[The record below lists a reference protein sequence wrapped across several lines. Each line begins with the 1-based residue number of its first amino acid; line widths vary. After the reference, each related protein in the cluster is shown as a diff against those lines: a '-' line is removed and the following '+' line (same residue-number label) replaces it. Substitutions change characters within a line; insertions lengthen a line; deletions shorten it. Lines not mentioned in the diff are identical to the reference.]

1 MWFWAKKAALHSD
14 DLFLAKNWNGETAF
28 HMAAKKNHKEMLQK
42 MWGWAEEAQLNT
54 NDLKK
59 ELLYSMK

>member
-1 MWFWAKKAALHSD
+1 MWFWAKEATLQSD

-28 HMAAKKNHKEMLQK
+28 HMVAKKNHKEMLQK
-42 MWGWAEEAQLNT
+42 MWELAEETQLNT
-54 NDLKK
+54 NDLKN